1 MKLKN
6 VSKICR
12 IEGRFGGLEAGGS
25 TMVSPSN
32 LHGISIESPW
42 NLHGISI
49 EETSTLQRRGPLHIY
64 IYTRCSESEG
74 LSLRSESLKHQ
85 IKERI
90 EDGGY
95 PARSTAEGVGG
106 F

>member
-1 MKLKN
+1 MYRKCVEMRVVL
-6 VSKICR
+6 VVCR
-12 IEGRFGGLEAGGS
+12 PGVRPWSLHGLSIEF
-25 TMVSPSN
+25 PSN
-32 LHGISIESPW
+32 FHGLSM
-42 NLHGISI
+42 
-49 EETSTLQRRGPLHIY
+49 EETSTPQRRGPLHIY
-64 IYTRCSESEG
+64 QMLGIRG

-106 F
+106 II